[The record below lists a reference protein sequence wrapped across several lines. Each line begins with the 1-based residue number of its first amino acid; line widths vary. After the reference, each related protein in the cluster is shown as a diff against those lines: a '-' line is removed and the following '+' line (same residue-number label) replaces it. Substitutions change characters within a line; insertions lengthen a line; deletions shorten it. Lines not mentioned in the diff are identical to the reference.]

1 MKDGNVG
8 DLVATGGEEGRD
20 SQLGWRPGDGAGRAA
35 GLRGDQVVLRG
46 GRVGRRRP
54 GGGVR
59 RNGMPAVAWGGAG
72 TRGRRE
78 EERDYGREAAGAC
91 TILLIKTNVITE
103 YKTQQ
108 KQRK

>member
-20 SQLGWRPGDGAGRAA
+20 SQLVWRPGDGAGRAA

-59 RNGMPAVAWGGAG
+59 RNRMPAVAWGGAG
-72 TRGRRE
+72 RSCRRTRGRRE
-78 EERDYGREAAGAC
+78 DEQEGGSGGLHHFTD
-91 TILLIKTNVITE
+91 
-103 YKTQQ
+103 
-108 KQRK
+108 

>member
-1 MKDGNVG
+1 
-8 DLVATGGEEGRD
+8 
-20 SQLGWRPGDGAGRAA
+20 
-35 GLRGDQVVLRG
+35 
-46 GRVGRRRP
+46 
-54 GGGVR
+54 
-59 RNGMPAVAWGGAG
+59 MPAVAWGGAG

-108 KQRK
+108 KQKK